1 MFDGIRVV
9 SREELG
15 LHLEG
20 LIVLLHGLL
29 RRHQILKIILL
40 YLWASANIAQPS
52 LLHLC
57 LLLSCLLLF
66 LGFDVGNDSLLS
78 LLELLN
84 DLLLSWNL
92 SRHPRVVDH
101 ICNGRSLDRFK
112 LQHGLDQRLEVFGVE
127 LLLSWLV
134 FAMGLPK
141 QIGPVGG
148 EAPVEW
154 VLEDSLGE
162 RWMLGNHDEK
172 NNG

>member
-1 MFDGIRVV
+1 MLDGIRVIR
-9 SREELG
+9 REELG

-20 LIVLLHGLL
+20 FDVLLHGLL
-29 RRHQILKIILL
+29 RWHQIFKIIFL
-40 YLWASANIAQPS
+40 YLWASAYVAQTS

-57 LLLSCLLLF
+57 LLLSSLLLF

-92 SRHPRVVDH
+92 SLHPWVVDD
-101 ICNGRSLDRFK
+101 ICDGWSLDRFK
-112 LQHGLDQRLEVFGVE
+112 LQHGLNQRLEVLGVE
-127 LLLSWLV
+127 FLLTWLV
-134 FAMGLPK
+134 FAMGLPE
-141 QIGPVGG
+141 QVGPIGG

-162 RWMLGNHDEK
+162 WRMLGNHDEK